1 MITKTKVINLITKKL
16 PNSQVSVENI
26 KGNDHLQ
33 VTVIASEFNGLSLV
47 KQHQLVY
54 SALKDELASEAI
66 HALALKTEAT
76 NWIMDQSTKDKIQ
89 KLIDANPLMVFMKGT
104 KLMPQCGFSNNVVQI
119 LNSLGVEFATFDVLS
134 DYEVRE
140 GIKVYSDWPTIPQ
153 VYLKGEFLGGS
164 DILIEMYNSGSL
176 KEKIEIELAS

>member
-1 MITKTKVINLITKKL
+1 MITKTEVINLITKRIPSSK
-16 PNSQVSVENI
+16 VFVENI

-33 VTVIASEFNGLSLV
+33 VTVIAHQFNGLSLV

-54 SALKDELASEAI
+54 SALKEELASEAI
-66 HALALKTEAT
+66 PALALKTET
-76 NWIMDQSTKDKIQ
+76 PNWIMDNLTKEKIQ
-89 KLIDANPLMVFMKGT
+89 KMIDANPIMVFMKGT

-119 LNSLGVEFATFDVLS
+119 LNSLGIEFGTFDVLS
-134 DYEVRE
+134 DFAIRE
-140 GIKVYSDWPTIPQ
+140 GIKEYSDWPTIPQ